1 MSRSAWA
8 WLAVLALVLPG
19 CYFGRTPR
27 AKVATYA
34 ANGFVVVVGTA
45 VIIATATDD
54 PLPCIEMGVEVDCDS
69 GHFSL
74 NGYAVG
80 AIFVAGALAAAL
92 VTYLVP
98 TKPATGDTVRK
109 RPR

>member
-1 MSRSAWA
+1 MTRSAWA

-27 AKVATYA
+27 GKVATYA
-34 ANGFVVVVGTA
+34 ANGFVVAIGTA
-45 VIIATATDD
+45 VIIATATED

-69 GHFSL
+69 RHFSL

-80 AIFVAGALAAAL
+80 AIFIAGALAAVL

-98 TKPATGDTVRK
+98 TKSATGDTMRRK
-109 RPR
+109 RR

>member
-1 MSRSAWA
+1 VRDRIWA
-8 WLAVLALVLPG
+8 CLFALTLLSQG

-34 ANGFVVVVGTA
+34 ANGFVVAVGTA
-45 VIIATATDD
+45 VIIATATEETA
-54 PLPCIEMGVEVDCDS
+54 PCIEMGVEVDCDS

-80 AIFVAGALAAAL
+80 AIFMAGALAAAV

-98 TKPATGDTVRK
+98 TKSATGDTVRRK
-109 RPR
+109 RR